1 MDMITMYGQHYN
13 INSQGLVGVIGINN
27 WHRNNNVLKQFD
39 SNNLDISE
47 ETWSKEAG
55 LQITNNYVEI

>member
-1 MDMITMYGQHYN
+1 MNRQHYN
-13 INSQGLVGVIGINN
+13 ISCHGLGRVIGIKN
-27 WHRNNNVLKQFD
+27 WHRNNNVLTKFD

-55 LQITNNYVEI
+55 LQIANNYVEI